1 MWHDYII
8 FKVLLPHIFGFFYIK
23 SRCDTHTHTHT
34 HKLQLYAVKM
44 VNVKKAEKNGVPV
57 DALKREV
64 HMLLRLSHPNVVR
77 YFTCYMYKQ
86 VLSVYVYIHV
96 CV

>member
-1 MWHDYII
+1 
-8 FKVLLPHIFGFFYIK
+8 
-23 SRCDTHTHTHT
+23 
-34 HKLQLYAVKM
+34 M